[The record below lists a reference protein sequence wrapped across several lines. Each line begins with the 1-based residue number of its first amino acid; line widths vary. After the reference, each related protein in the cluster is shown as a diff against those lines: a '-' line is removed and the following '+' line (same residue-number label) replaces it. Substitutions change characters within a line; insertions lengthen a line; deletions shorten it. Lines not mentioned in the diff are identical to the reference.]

1 MIYIVGKVTYIAK
14 NYIYL
19 ETNFMGRKVLTKENE
34 NVSLNKIMKFYTSQI
49 VVETTKGQSFEQI
62 YGFLNFSDFV
72 LFNKLIALP
81 SIGPKTAI
89 NLLSN
94 NSELITKLITNK
106 DLKGLSA
113 LRGISEKVA
122 KVIISNLS
130 DLYSFITNS
139 NSKNDK
145 ELKIENKQNNEL
157 VKSNNSKENCVD
169 EKQFLEIIDSL
180 RALGYSKEE
189 IEYGINKLDE
199 NKYDEFKVEDILAD
213 IIKNISSLKFN

>member
-49 VVETTKGQSFEQI
+49 VVETSKGQSFEQI

-72 LFNKLIALP
+72 LFNKLITLP

-89 NLLSN
+89 NLLS
-94 NSELITKLITNK
+94 TNK

-113 LRGISEKVA
+113 LKGISEKVA

-130 DLYSFITNS
+130 DLFYSVS
-139 NSKNDK
+139 SYDDK
-145 ELKIENKQNNEL
+145 ELKVNQNSNKNEL
-157 VKSNNSKENCVD
+157 TKNEISNEVIVD
-169 EKQFLEIIDSL
+169 EKKFIEIIDSL
-180 RALGYSKEE
+180 RSLGYSKDE

-199 NKYDEFKVEDILAD
+199 NKYNEFNVEDILAD

>member
-113 LRGISEKVA
+113 LKGISEKVA

-130 DLYSFITNS
+130 DLYFSVTN
-139 NSKNDK
+139 NNK
-145 ELKIENKQNNEL
+145 ELKNKNKQNYELAKNE
-157 VKSNNSKENCVD
+157 VINKENAVD

-180 RALGYSKEE
+180 RAVGYSKEE

-213 IIKNISSLKFN
+213 IIKN

>member
-49 VVETTKGQSFEQI
+49 VVETSKGQSFEQI

-72 LFNKLIALP
+72 LFNKLITLP

-113 LRGISEKVA
+113 LKGISEKVA

-130 DLYSFITNS
+130 DLFYSVS
-139 NSKNDK
+139 SYDDK
-145 ELKIENKQNNEL
+145 ELKVNQNSNKNEL
-157 VKSNNSKENCVD
+157 TKNEVSNEVIVD
-169 EKQFLEIIDSL
+169 EKKFIEIIDSL
-180 RALGYSKEE
+180 RSLGYSKDE

-199 NKYDEFKVEDILAD
+199 NKYNEFNVEDILAD

>member
-49 VVETTKGQSFEQI
+49 VVETSKGQSFEQI

-72 LFNKLIALP
+72 LFNKLITLP

-113 LRGISEKVA
+113 LKGISEKVA

-130 DLYSFITNS
+130 DLFYSVS
-139 NSKNDK
+139 SYDDK
-145 ELKIENKQNNEL
+145 ELKVNQNSNKNEL
-157 VKSNNSKENCVD
+157 AKNEVSNEVIVD
-169 EKQFLEIIDSL
+169 EKKFIEIIDSL
-180 RALGYSKEE
+180 RSLGYSKDE

-199 NKYDEFKVEDILAD
+199 NKYSEFNVEDILAD

>member
-49 VVETTKGQSFEQI
+49 VVETSKGQSFEQI

-72 LFNKLIALP
+72 LFNKLITLP

-113 LRGISEKVA
+113 LKGISEKVA

-130 DLYSFITNS
+130 DLFYSVS
-139 NSKNDK
+139 GYDDK
-145 ELKIENKQNNEL
+145 ELKVNQNSNKNEL
-157 VKSNNSKENCVD
+157 TKNEVSNEVIVD
-169 EKQFLEIIDSL
+169 EKKFIEIIDSL
-180 RALGYSKEE
+180 RSLGYSKDE

-199 NKYDEFKVEDILAD
+199 NKYNEFNVEDILAD

>member
-49 VVETTKGQSFEQI
+49 VVETSKGQSFEQI

-72 LFNKLIALP
+72 LFNKLITLP

-113 LRGISEKVA
+113 LKGISEKVA

-130 DLYSFITNS
+130 DLFYSVS
-139 NSKNDK
+139 SYDDK
-145 ELKIENKQNNEL
+145 ELKVNQNSNKNEL
-157 VKSNNSKENCVD
+157 TKNEVSNEVIVD
-169 EKQFLEIIDSL
+169 EKKFIEIIDSL
-180 RALGYSKEE
+180 RSLGYSKDE

-199 NKYDEFKVEDILAD
+199 NKYSEFNVEDILAD

>member
-49 VVETTKGQSFEQI
+49 VVETSKGQSFEQI

-72 LFNKLIALP
+72 LFNKLITLP

-113 LRGISEKVA
+113 LKGISEKVA

-130 DLYSFITNS
+130 DLFYSVS
-139 NSKNDK
+139 SYDDK
-145 ELKIENKQNNEL
+145 EVKVNQNYNKNEL
-157 VKSNNSKENCVD
+157 TKNEVSNEVIVD
-169 EKQFLEIIDSL
+169 EKKFIEIIDSL
-180 RALGYSKEE
+180 RSLGYSKDE

-199 NKYDEFKVEDILAD
+199 NKYSEFNVEDILAV

>member
-49 VVETTKGQSFEQI
+49 VVETSKGQSFEQI

-72 LFNKLIALP
+72 LFNKLITLP

-113 LRGISEKVA
+113 LKGISEKVA

-130 DLYSFITNS
+130 DLFYSVS
-139 NSKNDK
+139 SYDDK
-145 ELKIENKQNNEL
+145 EVKVNQSSNKNGLTKNE
-157 VKSNNSKENCVD
+157 VSNEVIVD
-169 EKQFLEIIDSL
+169 EKKFIEIIDSL
-180 RALGYSKEE
+180 RSLGYSKDE

-199 NKYDEFKVEDILAD
+199 NKYNEFNVEDILAD

>member
-49 VVETTKGQSFEQI
+49 VVETSKGQSFEQI

-72 LFNKLIALP
+72 LFNKLITLP

-113 LRGISEKVA
+113 LKGISEKVA

-130 DLYSFITNS
+130 DLFYSVS
-139 NSKNDK
+139 SYDDK
-145 ELKIENKQNNEL
+145 ELKVNQSSNKNEL
-157 VKSNNSKENCVD
+157 TKNEVSNEVIVD
-169 EKQFLEIIDSL
+169 EKKFIEIIDSL
-180 RALGYSKEE
+180 RSLGYSKDE

-199 NKYDEFKVEDILAD
+199 NKYNEFNVEDILAD

>member
-49 VVETTKGQSFEQI
+49 VVETSKGQSFEQI

-72 LFNKLIALP
+72 LFNKLITLP

-113 LRGISEKVA
+113 LKGISEKVA

-130 DLYSFITNS
+130 DLFYSVS
-139 NSKNDK
+139 SYDDK
-145 ELKIENKQNNEL
+145 ELKVNQNSNKNEL
-157 VKSNNSKENCVD
+157 TKNEVSNEVIVD
-169 EKQFLEIIDSL
+169 EKKFIEIIESL
-180 RALGYSKEE
+180 RSLGYSKDE

-199 NKYDEFKVEDILAD
+199 NKYSEFNVEDILAD

>member
-49 VVETTKGQSFEQI
+49 VVETSKGQSFEQI

-72 LFNKLIALP
+72 LFNKLITLP

-113 LRGISEKVA
+113 LKGISEKVA

-130 DLYSFITNS
+130 DLFYSVS
-139 NSKNDK
+139 SYDDK
-145 ELKIENKQNNEL
+145 EVKANQSSNKNEL
-157 VKSNNSKENCVD
+157 TKNEVTNEVIVD
-169 EKQFLEIIDSL
+169 EKKFIEIIDSL
-180 RALGYSKEE
+180 RSLGYSKDE

-199 NKYDEFKVEDILAD
+199 NKYSEFNVEDILAD

>member
-49 VVETTKGQSFEQI
+49 VVETSKGQSFEQI

-72 LFNKLIALP
+72 LFNKLITLP

-113 LRGISEKVA
+113 LKGISEKVA

-130 DLYSFITNS
+130 DLFYSVS
-139 NSKNDK
+139 SYDDK
-145 ELKIENKQNNEL
+145 ELKVNQNSNKNEL
-157 VKSNNSKENCVD
+157 TKNEVSNEVIVD
-169 EKQFLEIIDSL
+169 EKKFIEIIDSL
-180 RALGYSKEE
+180 RSLGYSKDE

-199 NKYDEFKVEDILAD
+199 NKYNEFNVEDILAD
-213 IIKNISSLKFN
+213 IIKNISALKFN

>member
-1 MIYIVGKVTYIAK
+1 MMIYIVGKVTYVAK

-34 NVSLNKIMKFYTSQI
+34 NVLLNKIMKFYTSQI
-49 VVETTKGQSFEQI
+49 VVETSKGQSFEQI

-72 LFNKLIALP
+72 LFNKLITLP

-106 DLKGLSA
+106 DLKGLCA
-113 LRGISEKVA
+113 LKGISEKVA

-130 DLYSFITNS
+130 DLFNAFS
-139 NSKNDK
+139 NEEPK
-145 ELKIENKQNNEL
+145 ELIKTKKEDKNETI
-157 VKSNNSKENCVD
+157 D
-169 EKQFLEIIDSL
+169 EAKFIEIIDSL
-180 RALGYSKEE
+180 KALGYSKDE

-199 NKYDEFKVEDILAD
+199 NKYQDFNVEEVLAD

>member
-49 VVETTKGQSFEQI
+49 VVETSKGQNFEQI

-72 LFNKLIALP
+72 LFNKLITLP

-113 LRGISEKVA
+113 LKGISEKVA

-130 DLYSFITNS
+130 DLFYSVS
-139 NSKNDK
+139 SYDDK
-145 ELKIENKQNNEL
+145 EVKVNQSSNKNEL
-157 VKSNNSKENCVD
+157 TKNEVSNEVIVD
-169 EKQFLEIIDSL
+169 EKKFIEIIDSL
-180 RALGYSKEE
+180 RSLGYSKDE

-199 NKYDEFKVEDILAD
+199 NKYSEFNVEDILAD

>member
-49 VVETTKGQSFEQI
+49 VVETSKGQSFEQI

-72 LFNKLIALP
+72 LFNKLITLP

-113 LRGISEKVA
+113 LKGISEKVA

-130 DLYSFITNS
+130 DLFYSVSSYDDKEVKVNQNS
-139 NSKNDK
+139 NK
-145 ELKIENKQNNEL
+145 NEL
-157 VKSNNSKENCVD
+157 TKNEVSNEVIVD
-169 EKQFLEIIDSL
+169 EKKFIEIIDSL
-180 RALGYSKEE
+180 RSLGYSKDE

-199 NKYDEFKVEDILAD
+199 NKYSEFNVEDILAD

>member
-49 VVETTKGQSFEQI
+49 VVETSKGQSFEQI

-72 LFNKLIALP
+72 LFNKLITLP

-113 LRGISEKVA
+113 LKGISEKVA

-130 DLYSFITNS
+130 DLFYSVS
-139 NSKNDK
+139 SYDDK
-145 ELKIENKQNNEL
+145 ELKPNQNSNKNEL
-157 VKSNNSKENCVD
+157 TKNEVSNEVIVD
-169 EKQFLEIIDSL
+169 EKKFIEIIDSL
-180 RALGYSKEE
+180 RSLGYSKDE

-199 NKYDEFKVEDILAD
+199 NKYNEFNVEDILAD

>member
-49 VVETTKGQSFEQI
+49 VVETSKGQSFEQI

-72 LFNKLIALP
+72 LFNKLITLP

-113 LRGISEKVA
+113 LKGISEKVA

-130 DLYSFITNS
+130 DLFYSVS
-139 NSKNDK
+139 SYDDK
-145 ELKIENKQNNEL
+145 ELKVNQNSNKNQLTKNE
-157 VKSNNSKENCVD
+157 VSNEVIVD
-169 EKQFLEIIDSL
+169 EKKFIEIIDSL
-180 RALGYSKEE
+180 RSLGYSKDE

-199 NKYDEFKVEDILAD
+199 NKYSEFNVEDILAD